1 MKEILIALMIWIG
14 ANTDYNTNVPLPSIE
29 FKTQVEMENLY
40 YGDRSE
46 KEGDLYGFYN
56 LKKNIII
63 LPDTWDSTKPFD
75 LGLLV
80 HEIIHYLQ
88 DINDVQFGCTAE
100 MELDAWPL
108 QKQYLANVHSYHW
121 EYDGLWHLMISQC
134 SPNDEFWTN

>member
-40 YGDRSE
+40 YGERSE

-63 LPDTWDSTKPFD
+63 LPDTWDSAKPFD

-121 EYDGLWHLMISQC
+121 EYNGLWHLMISQC
-134 SPNDEFWTN
+134 SSNDEFWTN

>member
-121 EYDGLWHLMISQC
+121 EYNGLWHLMISQC
-134 SPNDEFWTN
+134 SSNDEFWTN